1 MQIQPACGSQLDVV
15 GRQKGTPILG
25 PVVMDTDGSSARAA
39 ALHLLMYAIET
50 GLCVAVHELHANAI
64 RDPKPKSKPE
74 FADENDPTAQS
85 ADVPTA
91 MDTDE
96 ELLERLITMLGIKF
110 DWLSKVCARAVSNAH
125 SAAAFLSG
133 MVSPSCSLS
142 GL

>member
-50 GLCVAVHELHANAI
+50 GLCVAVHELHANAV

-74 FADENDPTAQS
+74 PQTSKRTGGPSERATLKRTGKEGGLEFPIRQKRVALEAMQRYLPCLAARPT
-85 ADVPTA
+85 
-91 MDTDE
+91 
-96 ELLERLITMLGIKF
+96 RLPHLT
-110 DWLSKVCARAVSNAH
+110 
-125 SAAAFLSG
+125 
-133 MVSPSCSLS
+133 
-142 GL
+142 